1 MFEIITSEA
10 SYLKSLNVVV
20 DVFLMSPEFSSE
32 HSDRCVINR
41 QERHVLF
48 SNIGCVRDTSEKLV
62 HCTSLIFI
70 WCIILALKVYTST
83 LY

>member
-10 SYLKSLNVVV
+10 SYLKSLNVLV

-32 HSDRCVINR
+32 HSDRCVMNR
-41 QERHVLF
+41 SERHVLF

-62 HCTSLIFI
+62 RCKF
-70 WCIILALKVYTST
+70 
-83 LY
+83 LYGV